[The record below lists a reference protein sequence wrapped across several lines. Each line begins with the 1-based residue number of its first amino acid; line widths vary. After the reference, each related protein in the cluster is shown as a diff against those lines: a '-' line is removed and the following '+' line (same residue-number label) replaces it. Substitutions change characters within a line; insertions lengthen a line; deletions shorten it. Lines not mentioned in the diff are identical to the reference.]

1 VYHALR
7 TRVTKRSKQQRNA
20 AKREHVAAQRAIDRV
35 SPGEL
40 QVDPCAEPP
49 TVHMLGFGPEG
60 FEESTGF
67 DADRLRKLRSKWPV
81 TWVHVVGLGDAKIVA
96 GLGEVFA
103 LHPLAVADIVQ
114 TYKRPKVERSEE
126 MVQIAIR
133 IVEDVG
139 SSETEQLMIFTGVGF
154 VLSFEERKGD
164 LFDLLRQ
171 RLRGKDS
178 YVRQRGA
185 DFLAYELIDVTVDAF
200 FPVLEKISDE
210 LELIEDSIP
219 SGKPLAATPRLRD
232 IRQQL
237 LGLRRALWP
246 MREVLGALAADPSP
260 IFAEGTRTYL
270 RDCQGHCAQ
279 LIDIVTLNREL
290 TTDLVDLQLSVA
302 GQRLGEVMK
311 VLTVMAT
318 IFIPLTFVSSIYGMN
333 FDPSAGPLNMPELRW
348 ALGYPFAL
356 GIMLAVAIGLLLY
369 FRRRGWF

>member
-1 VYHALR
+1 MA
-7 TRVTKRSKQQRNA
+7 KRSRKHRA
-20 AKREHVAAQRAIDRV
+20 EAKREHEAVQRATDRA
-35 SPGEL
+35 SPGAL
-40 QVDPCAEPP
+40 KIDPCADQPA
-49 TVHMLGFGPEG
+49 VHVIGFGPEG
-60 FEESTGF
+60 IDEHSGF
-67 DADRLRKLRSKWPV
+67 DAERIAAMRETWKV
-81 TWVHVVGLGDAKIVA
+81 TWVHVIGLGDAAIIT
-96 GLGEVFA
+96 GLGDLFG

-114 TYKRPKVERSEE
+114 TYKRPKVERTDD
-126 MVQIAIR
+126 MVQIGIR

-139 SSETEQLMIFTGVGF
+139 STETEQLMVFAGAGF

-164 LFDLLRQ
+164 LFELLRQ
-171 RLRGKDS
+171 RLRGRDS
-178 YVRQRGA
+178 YTRHRGA

-210 LELIEDSIP
+210 LEVIEDAIP

-260 IFAEGTRTYL
+260 IFAEETRAYL

-279 LIDIVTLNREL
+279 LIDIVTMNREL

-333 FDPSAGPLNMPELRW
+333 FDPNAGPLNMPELRW

-356 GIMLAVAIGLLLY
+356 GIMLSIAVGLLVY

>member
-1 VYHALR
+1 VA
-7 TRVTKRSKQQRNA
+7 KRSKRQREV
-20 AKREHVAAQRAIDRV
+20 AKRDHVAAQRAVDRV
-35 SPGEL
+35 SPGALEI
-40 QVDPCAEPP
+40 DPCADAPN
-49 TVHMLGFGPEG
+49 VHVIGYGPDG
-60 FEESTGF
+60 IEELHEL
-67 DADRLRKLRSKWPV
+67 DAARVKNMREKWAV
-81 TWVHVVGLGDAKIVA
+81 TWVHVIGLGDAAIIA
-96 GLGEVFA
+96 ALGKLFE
-103 LHPLAVADIVQ
+103 LHPLAIADIVQ
-114 TYKRPKVERSEE
+114 TYKRPKVERSDD

-139 SSETEQLMIFTGVGF
+139 STETEQLMVFTGVGF

-164 LFDLLRQ
+164 LFELLRQ

-178 YVRQRGA
+178 HTRQRGA

-210 LELIEDSIP
+210 LEVIEDAIP
-219 SGKPLAATPRLRD
+219 VGKPLEATPRLRD

-246 MREVLGALAADPSP
+246 MREVLGALSSDPSP
-260 IFAEGTRTYL
+260 LFAEDTRMYL

-279 LIDIVTLNREL
+279 LIDIVTMNREL

-333 FDPSAGPLNMPELRW
+333 FDPDAGPLNMPELRW

-356 GIMLAVAIGLLLY
+356 GVMLAVAVGLLVY